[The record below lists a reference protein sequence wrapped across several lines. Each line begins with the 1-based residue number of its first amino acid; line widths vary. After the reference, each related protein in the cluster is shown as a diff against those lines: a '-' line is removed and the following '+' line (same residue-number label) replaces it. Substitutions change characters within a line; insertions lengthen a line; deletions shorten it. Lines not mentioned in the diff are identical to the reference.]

1 MNPEDLQEIDRR
13 HRAERAARFGRIK
26 RWLKPLPRRS
36 NLSRYPVIRHFAA
49 AARRAPDLWS
59 FQRPAIRRAIY
70 LGSIIA
76 FLPIYGLHLL
86 VALGAA
92 IVFRANLAVT
102 TALLFITNPLTAGP
116 IYYGAYQIGIRM
128 LRTFN
133 ISEGGVAMA
142 TRINAL
148 ILGGLVLGLAVAIV
162 VDLIYRFAIWEADQL
177 RQRHAAAR
185 ERAEAARAGI
195 NDNSADSDLETVKN
209 EPNT

>member
-1 MNPEDLQEIDRR
+1 MDPEDHQEIDRL

-49 AARRAPDLWS
+49 AARRTPDLWS

-92 IVFRANLAVT
+92 IVVRANLAVT

-116 IYYGAYQIGIRM
+116 IYYAAYQIGM
-128 LRTFN
+128 KLLLTFN
-133 ISEGGVAMA
+133 ISEGGAAIA

-148 ILGGLVLGLAVAIV
+148 ILGGLVLGLAVAMI
-162 VDLIYRFAIWEADQL
+162 VDLLYRFAIWEAAQL

-185 ERAEAARAGI
+185 KRAEAAKAGVSEE
-195 NDNSADSDLETVKN
+195 SADSDPETV
-209 EPNT
+209 ESET